1 MMRFNLVFALMA
13 IGSAASAAEPI
24 AVFSAHKD
32 DILSSLIFESEGCCF
47 GVGEIDV
54 QGKSKLSEE
63 MARKKS
69 ELAAQSDLLA
79 NQVLK
84 SVKWP
89 GTWPQQKI
97 SEARAFA
104 KRHLNY
110 SAYGTV
116 RGLQVLYSVIKD
128 GKCIS
133 VVGGPVLG
141 LDVLRTVDFALIKKA
156 MDDFEAEQ
164 RRLMAATNAPPAN
177 EVVSLPADTNK
188 CPISSSKRLA
198 PIDLGEGKKILMDNT
213 DKDDLLF

>member
-13 IGSAASAAEPI
+13 IGSAAFAAEPI

-116 RGLQVLYSVIKD
+116 RGLPVLYSVIKD
-128 GKCIS
+128 GECIS
-133 VVGGPVLG
+133 VVGVPVLG
-141 LDVLRTVDFALIKKA
+141 LEVLRTVDFALIKKA

-164 RRLMAATNAPPAN
+164 GRLMAATNAPPAN
-177 EVVSLPADTNK
+177 AVLSLPADTNK

>member
-128 GKCIS
+128 GECIS
-133 VVGGPVLG
+133 VVGVPVLG
-141 LDVLRTVDFALIKKA
+141 LEVLRTVDFALIKKA

-164 RRLMAATNAPPAN
+164 GRLMAATNAPPAN
-177 EVVSLPADTNK
+177 AVLSLPADTNK
-188 CPISSSKRLA
+188 CPISSSERLA

>member
-32 DILSSLIFESEGCCF
+32 DILSTLIFKPEGCCF

-128 GKCIS
+128 GECIS
-133 VVGGPVLG
+133 VVGVPVSG
-141 LDVLRTVDFALIKKA
+141 LDVSRTVDFALIKKA

>member
-69 ELAAQSDLLA
+69 EWAAQSDLLA

-84 SVKWP
+84 FVKWP

-128 GKCIS
+128 GECIS
-133 VVGGPVLG
+133 VVGVPVLG

-164 RRLMAATNAPPAN
+164 GRLMAATNAPPAN
-177 EVVSLPADTNK
+177 EVDSVPADTNK

>member
-89 GTWPQQKI
+89 GTWPQQ
-97 SEARAFA
+97 
-104 KRHLNY
+104 
-110 SAYGTV
+110 
-116 RGLQVLYSVIKD
+116 
-128 GKCIS
+128 C
-133 VVGGPVLG
+133 
-141 LDVLRTVDFALIKKA
+141 
-156 MDDFEAEQ
+156 
-164 RRLMAATNAPPAN
+164 PA
-177 EVVSLPADTNK
+177 
-188 CPISSSKRLA
+188 C
-198 PIDLGEGKKILMDNT
+198 
-213 DKDDLLF
+213 

>member
-1 MMRFNLVFALMA
+1 MMRFNPVFVLMA
-13 IGSAASAAEPI
+13 IGSAALAAEPI

-32 DILSSLIFESEGCCF
+32 DILSSRIFESEGCCF

-89 GTWPQQKI
+89 ETWSQQKI
-97 SEARAFA
+97 SESRAFA

-116 RGLQVLYSVIKD
+116 RELQALYSVIKD

-133 VVGGPVLG
+133 AVGVPASG

-164 RRLMAATNAPPAN
+164 RRLMAETNAPPAN
-177 EVVSLPADTNK
+177 EGVLLPADTNQ

>member
-32 DILSSLIFESEGCCF
+32 DILSSHIFESEGYCF

-54 QGKSKLSEE
+54 KGKSKLSEE

-128 GKCIS
+128 GECIS
-133 VVGGPVLG
+133 VVGVPVLG
-141 LDVLRTVDFALIKKA
+141 LEVLRTVDFALIKKA

-164 RRLMAATNAPPAN
+164 GRLMAATNAPPAN